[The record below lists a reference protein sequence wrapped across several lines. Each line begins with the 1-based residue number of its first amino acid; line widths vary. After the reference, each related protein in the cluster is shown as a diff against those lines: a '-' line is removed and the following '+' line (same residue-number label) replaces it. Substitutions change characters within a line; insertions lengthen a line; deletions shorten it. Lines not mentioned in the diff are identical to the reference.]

1 MEGSCPRCLRVLW
14 RGSFRLSGAASK
26 VSKMSWVRR
35 SVAAT
40 LDARRALLADLSS
53 YGVRRLPSRGDPAG
67 RLGRRLA
74 ADLELVRTRGIR
86 LFN

>member
-40 LDARRALLADLSS
+40 LDARRALLADLPS
-53 YGVRRLPSRGDPAG
+53 YGARWAPFTRGPG
-67 RLGRRLA
+67 GSPRLA
-74 ADLELVRTRGIR
+74 PSS
-86 LFN
+86 

>member
-40 LDARRALLADLSS
+40 LDARRALLADLLS
-53 YGVRRLPSRGDPAG
+53 YGTRRGPVPLGGRPPRRAASAG
-67 RLGRRLA
+67 A
-74 ADLELVRTRGIR
+74 
-86 LFN
+86 

>member
-1 MEGSCPRCLRVLW
+1 M
-14 RGSFRLSGAASK
+14 AA
-26 VSKMSWVRR
+26 V
-35 SVAAT
+35 T
-40 LDARRALLADLSS
+40 LDARRALLADLLS
-53 YGVRRLPSRGDPAG
+53 YGGPLGRSPFTGGASPAG